1 MVLTGTDQT
10 AGSPRSTVLLHS
22 TMECSHQYLRTSFN
36 NLGPSLQLSSQLV
49 TRIFDPLGILQVTV

>member
-10 AGSPRSTVLLHS
+10 AGSRRSTVLLHS

-36 NLGPSLQLSSQLV
+36 NLGPSSLLSSRLV
-49 TRIFDPLGILQVTV
+49 VHIFDLTKIPPPTA